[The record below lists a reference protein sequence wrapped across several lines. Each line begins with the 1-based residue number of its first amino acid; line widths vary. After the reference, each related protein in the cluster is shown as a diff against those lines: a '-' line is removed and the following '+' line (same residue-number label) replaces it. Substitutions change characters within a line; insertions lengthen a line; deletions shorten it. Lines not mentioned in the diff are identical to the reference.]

1 MGYPVSIV
9 KKKEN
14 VYDTVK
20 QAMDYLGGMEAFVK
34 PGQSVLLKPNC
45 TGPLGSD
52 DGAVTSNAVMESI
65 IRLVKQAGAGKVD
78 IVEGSGAFHLGTQKI
93 YDVLGVT
100 GLARKLGVGLYDAN
114 QMEFR
119 KVTSE
124 KFCFMDYIEI
134 CSAVWD
140 YDVIIN
146 IPVIKTH
153 PITDITAVYKN
164 MNGLLSPKD
173 KRRFHDLNMRKAI
186 VDLTA
191 ALPSYLTIVDGL
203 VAMEGLGPLE
213 GTPVN
218 LGIIMAGANPL
229 AVDATVARIMEF
241 DPEQVEYLRYA
252 EESGQ
257 GSLKE
262 KDITILGEPVD
273 AVKYP
278 FKTSEPQSRQYDG
291 IEIFEQEMPQK
302 CYGCR
307 AVMTI
312 ALTRIREAGHLPHF
326 KGMKILLNGS
336 TPQEIP
342 ELKEGESL
350 FCLGNCTKDYYERHK
365 NNPNVVFI
373 LGCAPAG
380 LTTEEHFRQ
389 AYGVPRPDK
398 YIKGNVDQ

>member
-173 KRRFHDLNMRKAI
+173 KRRFHK
-186 VDLTA
+186 
-191 ALPSYLTIVDGL
+191 
-203 VAMEGLGPLE
+203 
-213 GTPVN
+213 
-218 LGIIMAGANPL
+218 
-229 AVDATVARIMEF
+229 
-241 DPEQVEYLRYA
+241 PE
-252 EESGQ
+252 
-257 GSLKE
+257 
-262 KDITILGEPVD
+262 
-273 AVKYP
+273 
-278 FKTSEPQSRQYDG
+278 
-291 IEIFEQEMPQK
+291 
-302 CYGCR
+302 
-307 AVMTI
+307 
-312 ALTRIREAGHLPHF
+312 
-326 KGMKILLNGS
+326 
-336 TPQEIP
+336 
-342 ELKEGESL
+342 
-350 FCLGNCTKDYYERHK
+350 
-365 NNPNVVFI
+365 
-373 LGCAPAG
+373 
-380 LTTEEHFRQ
+380 
-389 AYGVPRPDK
+389 
-398 YIKGNVDQ
+398 